1 LTRILLASISIL
13 RGKNKTFLFYLVAL
27 YIGQASGPVFFNLNF
42 KEKTTMKSGII
53 YNGPS
58 LLDGKPIVVIATY
71 SKRNAKTGAVVQT
84 YILVD
89 GMNPLDASK
98 TGADFSICGNCA
110 MRGEV
115 TTDPNRKQAAKR
127 RCYVNLGQGV
137 LIVYKSFLRGV
148 YAMADNIA
156 ARKSIGRGRFV
167 RIGTY
172 GDPAAV
178 PPAVWEELLSEA
190 DTFTAYSHQSGWR
203 PDIAM
208 QSADNY
214 AQAFEHWKAGRRTFR
229 VVSDILELDKK
240 NEVLCPASKEA
251 GRRVQCT
258 ACKLCKGSAPAK
270 SIAIVEH

>member
-1 LTRILLASISIL
+1 
-13 RGKNKTFLFYLVAL
+13 
-27 YIGQASGPVFFNLNF
+27 
-42 KEKTTMKSGII
+42 MKSGII
-53 YNGPS
+53 YKGPS

-71 SKRNAKTGAVVQT
+71 SKRNIKTGVVVQT

-98 TGADFSICGNCA
+98 TGADFSICGDCA

-115 TTDPNRKQAAKR
+115 TTDPNRKQAKNR

-148 YAMADNIA
+148 YAIADNIS

-178 PPAVWEELLSEA
+178 PPPFGRNYFPKQTLL
-190 DTFTAYSHQSGWR
+190 
-203 PDIAM
+203 P
-208 QSADNY
+208 
-214 AQAFEHWKAGRRTFR
+214 RTVINR
-229 VVSDILELDKK
+229 DGDQTL
-240 NEVLCPASKEA
+240 
-251 GRRVQCT
+251 QCNRQIIT
-258 ACKLCKGSAPAK
+258 RKRSCTGKQGGARFA
-270 SIAIVEH
+270 